1 MTGKHNGNGK
11 GVSSA
16 KMRQETDRE
25 KKPFT
30 LEEVLAIR
38 SLRDDKKPLSKS
50 QMEAFTQMVNLS
62 RRDRR
67 VVMDMIV
74 LFGLVERDHDKATV
88 IRHLVG
94 EAA

>member
-1 MTGKHNGNGK
+1 MTGKDNGDGN

-16 KMRQETDRE
+16 KMRRETGRE
-25 KKPFT
+25 KNAFT

-38 SLRDDKKPLSKS
+38 SLRGDEKPLTKS

-67 VVMDMIV
+67 MVMDMIV
-74 LFGLVERDHDKATV
+74 LFGLVERDHDKATI
-88 IRHLVG
+88 IRRLVG